1 MSLWH
6 KKGWYDKSEKIQYGS
21 DVYHCYYTSFKISLL
36 SSDCH
41 ESKVSLH
48 VWHHAVK
55 NTRCLKSI
63 NVKQIK
69 LEALHYKGSW
79 APFYLISTD
88 SSIIYSPKIYNRKVQ
103 SNIDEPYENYIT
115 CTCFR
120 NDKGW
125 IASGNEGSVF
135 CLYMLTTIISTWII
149 KDMLCLK
156 EDESCSKTQSPL
168 LQRVLKNF

>member
-1 MSLWH
+1 M
-6 KKGWYDKSEKIQYGS
+6 
-21 DVYHCYYTSFKISLL
+21 YTIVNILHLKNFLL
-36 SSDCH
+36 SSH

-48 VWHHAVK
+48 VWHRAVK

-63 NVKQIK
+63 NAKQIK

-125 IASGNEGSVF
+125 IASGNEGYVF